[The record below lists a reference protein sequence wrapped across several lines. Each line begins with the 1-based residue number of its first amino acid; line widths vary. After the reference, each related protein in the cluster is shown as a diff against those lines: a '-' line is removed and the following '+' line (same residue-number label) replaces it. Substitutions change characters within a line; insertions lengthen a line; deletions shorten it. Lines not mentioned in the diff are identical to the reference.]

1 MCKVQKKWGNQKYYR
16 VDSTHNVSQHV
27 CSDFVSY
34 HQNVDLLI
42 NFLGFEQLVID
53 FQRSKYSQLIFKYC
67 AYPLQP
73 SNALGRS
80 STKGSSSRSYQMP
93 PPPPPPVHG
102 ASGGRTTG
110 AYTLWSTGGHSSG
123 SPSTNTV
130 SLKREHKRK
139 FNRSLCGVLLGIS
152 IVLVILGI
160 LGIIGIAV
168 YLGGKIT

>member
-1 MCKVQKKWGNQKYYR
+1 M
-16 VDSTHNVSQHV
+16 
-27 CSDFVSY
+27 
-34 HQNVDLLI
+34 I
-42 NFLGFEQLVID
+42 ID
-53 FQRSKYSQLIFKYC
+53 IYFQ
-67 AYPLQP
+67 A
-73 SNALGRS
+73 SNMLGRS
-80 STKGSSSRSYQMP
+80 STKGSSSRSFQMP

-102 ASGGRTTG
+102 AGGGRTTG

-130 SLKREHKRK
+130 SLKRDHKRK

-168 YLGGKIT
+168 YLGGKLLYKQCHNQNVFS

>member
-1 MCKVQKKWGNQKYYR
+1 M
-16 VDSTHNVSQHV
+16 
-27 CSDFVSY
+27 
-34 HQNVDLLI
+34 
-42 NFLGFEQLVID
+42 
-53 FQRSKYSQLIFKYC
+53 
-67 AYPLQP
+67 
-73 SNALGRS
+73 LGRS
-80 STKGSSSRSYQMP
+80 STKGSSSRSFQMP

-102 ASGGRTTG
+102 AGGGRTTG

-130 SLKREHKRK
+130 SLKRDHKRK

-168 YLGGKIT
+168 YLGGKNGRNSNFKVTFIRSYTKNCFYIIMVL

>member
-1 MCKVQKKWGNQKYYR
+1 MGI
-16 VDSTHNVSQHV
+16 
-27 CSDFVSY
+27 
-34 HQNVDLLI
+34 LL
-42 NFLGFEQLVID
+42 F
-53 FQRSKYSQLIFKYC
+53 FQ
-67 AYPLQP
+67 A
-73 SNALGRS
+73 SNMLGRS

-102 ASGGRTTG
+102 TGGGRTTG

-168 YLGGKIT
+168 YLGGKIF